1 MASDDEMLLI
11 QRAQAGDLTAF
22 NILVLRYQNAI
33 YTVAYRLMGDSQSAS
48 DMAQEAFIAAYRKI
62 STYQGGNF
70 RAWLARI
77 VTNRCYDEL
86 RSNKRRRT
94 DYIEDLAPD
103 SDDGA
108 PLPSN
113 TPTPEQTL
121 QQRDLNRALQNCINN
136 LKDEQRLVLVM
147 SDVQG
152 MAYQEIADST
162 DTNIGTVKSR
172 LSRAR
177 LAMRHC
183 LQGVQELLPMEF
195 RLSK

>member
-1 MASDDEMLLI
+1 MASDDELLLI
-11 QRAQAGDLTAF
+11 QRAQVGDLTAF
-22 NILVLRYQNAI
+22 NALVLRYQDAI

-113 TPTPEQTL
+113 SPTPEQTL

-136 LKDEQRLVLVM
+136 LKDEQRMVLVM

-162 DTNIGTVKSR
+162 NTNIGTVKSR

-177 LAMRHC
+177 LAMRQC
-183 LQGVQELLPMEF
+183 LQGVQELLPIEF
-195 RLSK
+195 RLVK

>member
-1 MASDDEMLLI
+1 
-11 QRAQAGDLTAF
+11 
-22 NILVLRYQNAI
+22 
-33 YTVAYRLMGDSQSAS
+33 VAYRLMGDSQSAS

-113 TPTPEQTL
+113 SPTPEQTL

-136 LKDEQRLVLVM
+136 LKDEQRMVLVM

-162 DTNIGTVKSR
+162 NTNIGTVKSR

-177 LAMRHC
+177 LAMRQC
-183 LQGVQELLPMEF
+183 LQGVQELLPIEF
-195 RLSK
+195 RLVK